1 MKKLFIL
8 LFVAA
13 TFSVASYS
21 QTYHYDVNG
30 DGIVTAAD
38 VTALYDY
45 LLGNVAQTTEF
56 DLYGVKFKMVT
67 VEGGKFTMGAT
78 TEQGYDASDD
88 ESPVHQVTLSTF
100 SIGET
105 EVTQELWQAVMG
117 SNPSHFNGGSYGTNL
132 QRPVEKV
139 SWDDCQQFIS
149 KLNQMTGK
157 QFRLP
162 TEAEWEY
169 AARGGNLSQ
178 GYKYSG
184 SNNIDDVAWY
194 WDNIPSQSSGTTGYG
209 TQTVATKQP
218 NELGIYDMSGNVC
231 EWCSDW
237 YGSYSSAPKTNPT
250 GPVSGSYRVDRGG
263 SWGFDAK
270 RCRVSSRIAGN
281 PDSRGMGVGLRLAL

>member
-13 TFSVASYS
+13 TFSVESYS

-237 YGSYSSAPKTNPT
+237 YGSYSSAPKINPT
-250 GPVSGSYRVDRGG
+250 GPVAGSYRVVRGC
-263 SWGFDAK
+263 SVVFYA
-270 RCRVSSRIAGN
+270 
-281 PDSRGMGVGLRLAL
+281 